1 MKKCTAFILMLLINM
16 SFGYAQTKLSELDL
30 VAFKDRAKVSVR
42 HLQNYIIML
51 ASKTKDS
58 IKKTYYK
65 EEALKLFKNRGNDVI
80 MEVSTLKNE
89 KESRVRLP
97 LIKYFDNIISLTETH
112 GKYAQVSITFAE
124 TWRVSNLHKIDDK
137 KYRATATIFQ
147 KFVGYGADGT
157 AKYEDTTKKTIEID
171 VEKIT
176 DLYGERWIVLLG
188 DISVAETSR

>member
-1 MKKCTAFILMLLINM
+1 MKTYTAFIIILLTTLQY
-16 SFGYAQTKLSELDL
+16 SYAQTKLSETDL

-42 HLQNYIIML
+42 HLQDYIIML
-51 ASKTKDS
+51 ASETKDS
-58 IKKTYYK
+58 VKKSYYK
-65 EEALKLFKNRGNDVI
+65 KEAIKLFKNRGNDVI
-80 MEVSTLKNE
+80 MEVSSLKNE
-89 KESRVRLP
+89 KESRTRLP
-97 LIKYFDNIISLTETH
+97 LIRYFDNIITLTGAN
-112 GKYAQVSITFAE
+112 GKYASVKITFAE

-147 KFVGYGADGT
+147 KFVGYGADGH

-188 DISVAETSR
+188 DISVAETSK